1 MFKKCEYTLCGMW
14 RVHNHTTEE
23 NMNCYYL
30 YQKQSV
36 KSNKIKNHII
46 KLILKNSVFLTVDRL
61 HGHYEKLNMKPS

>member
-14 RVHNHTTEE
+14 RVHTHITEE

-36 KSNKIKNHII
+36 KSNKIKNS
-46 KLILKNSVFLTVDRL
+46 KTL
-61 HGHYEKLNMKPS
+61 